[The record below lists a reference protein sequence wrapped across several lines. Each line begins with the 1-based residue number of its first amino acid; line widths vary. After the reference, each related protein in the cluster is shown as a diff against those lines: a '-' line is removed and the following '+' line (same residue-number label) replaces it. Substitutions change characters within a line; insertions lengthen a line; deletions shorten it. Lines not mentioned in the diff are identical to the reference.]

1 MPIPS
6 RGSRPLAL
14 VFGAVLAAACG
25 ETPATPPAD
34 VGPDDAR
41 SETPD
46 VAVEGSDAALPL
58 ADAALLPRTD
68 AAPPLADAGRTGAGL
83 FAHGCPVAGR
93 ASARLLTGGDDR
105 LTGPAALGDAGDALL
120 ANDRAA
126 FVIQAPDALRTYWYY
141 GGGLIDAAAV
151 ADCAQASPEK
161 FGEVALLVARL
172 DLQDFPQSVLRGFR
186 GERMEIVA
194 DGRDGQPARV
204 RVHGHDDRFW
214 LVEFELIRRVV
225 QGGGLKT
232 PSGPFGLDV
241 YVDYVLP
248 PDASVLQIETHLVN
262 PTAEV
267 RPYQTATALFLAD
280 ETENYAMTRTD
291 LSLGGLNLGLQ
302 MPWLVA
308 ESREGS
314 YALALE
320 SAQQGTTNISGTD
333 VLVDLTQAAAG
344 ALKPAAG
351 GGEAMR
357 RMFVSVG
364 AGAADT
370 AVGPLA
376 EVLGFPRRSVVS
388 RLVAAGSNS
397 PQAGVLVRAE
407 AETAPG
413 VWKPFDSTL
422 TNLDGEARFELW
434 DAGASLPMRLRAV
447 SAGENAPLSVPAD
460 DLPADGRLP
469 DLVVSAPGRL
479 EVAAVDADGAPLPAH
494 VTLERPDA
502 PRLDFWTLPGV
513 VEAPAGTYDFAV
525 TRGFEHAP
533 FRGTVTLRAGETT
546 HLDAPLPRVV
556 DTRGFLSLDTHV
568 HAAPSPDSRVS
579 LVDRALNAAGV
590 GLEVMIS
597 TDHEFVADWRPG
609 IEAAG
614 VGAFVRTF
622 PGEEVTATTPEHT
635 TMYPVPLQP
644 DARRGGFVLWY
655 DMGLGEIFAAE
666 RDRGAGIRGLNHP
679 RGGCNWLCLIDW
691 DRIAGAPHESDPTR
705 FGLPAEAS
713 LWSWDFEQVEYMNGQ
728 TPVFANAARPDETG
742 LFEDWMSFL
751 NHGHRITA
759 MGVTDE
765 HGQDS
770 LGSPRTYFESPTDD
784 PAAVDE
790 AALVA
795 AIREGRAQ
803 VSTGAFARVAIGDAG
818 PGDTVT
824 LPAGA
829 GTLQVHLEALPEVDV
844 TRFKVFANC
853 DEVAEV
859 AATAPDEVVKFDGEV
874 PLALP
879 ADAHI
884 VVAALGEARFGLGL
898 PDFDPTGIPRVTTN
912 AIYVDADGDGL
923 FTPPGGKACAYA
935 P

>member
-1 MPIPS
+1 M
-6 RGSRPLAL
+6 RPLILMGSVAL
-14 VFGAVLAAACG
+14 TAACG
-25 ETPATPPAD
+25 EAPSA
-34 VGPDDAR
+34 
-41 SETPD
+41 STPD
-46 VAVEGSDAALPL
+46 AGRPDAQMESPDISSDTPDAMDASGDL
-58 ADAALLPRTD
+58 ADAG
-68 AAPPLADAGRTGAGL
+68 PLFDAGRTGVGL
-83 FAHGCPVAGR
+83 FAAGCPVAGR
-93 ASARLLTGGDDR
+93 ATARLLTGGDDR
-105 LTGPAALGDAGDALL
+105 LVGPAALGDAGDALL
-120 ANDRAA
+120 VNDRAA

-141 GGGLIDAAAV
+141 GGGLIDAAAI
-151 ADCAQASPEK
+151 AGCAQASPEK

-186 GERMEIVA
+186 GERMEIIA
-194 DGRDGQPARV
+194 DGRDGQPARL

-214 LVEFELIRRVV
+214 LVELELIRRVV
-225 QGGGLKT
+225 QGGGVKT
-232 PSGPFGLDV
+232 PSAPFGLDV
-241 YVDYVLP
+241 YVDYVLAP
-248 PDASVLQIETHLVN
+248 GASVLTIETHLVN

-267 RPYQTATALFLAD
+267 GAYQTATALFLAD
-280 ETENYAMTRTD
+280 ETENYALTRTD

-320 SAQQGTTNISGTD
+320 SAQQATTSISGTD
-333 VLVDLTQAAAG
+333 VLVDVTQAAAG
-344 ALKPAAG
+344 ALRPAPG

-357 RMFVSVG
+357 RMFV
-364 AGAADT
+364 
-370 AVGPLA
+370 AVGPGAANTAVAPLA
-376 EVLGFPRRSVVS
+376 EALGLPRRTVITRVVAEGTNAP
-388 RLVAAGSNS
+388 RAG
-397 PQAGVLVRAE
+397 ALVRAE
-407 AETAPG
+407 AETSPG
-413 VWKPFDSTL
+413 VWKPFDSMVTDA
-422 TNLDGEARFELW
+422 NGEARFELW
-434 DAGASLPMRLRAV
+434 NAGATLPMRLRTFEGD
-447 SAGENAPLSVPAD
+447 AGPPVAVPAD
-460 DLPADGRLP
+460 DLPADGHLA
-469 DLVVSAPGRL
+469 DLVVAAPGRL
-479 EVAAVDADGAPLPAH
+479 EVAAVDADGVPLPVH
-494 VTLERPDA
+494 VTLVRPDA

-533 FRGTVTLRAGETT
+533 SRGTVTLRAGETT
-546 HLDAPLPRVV
+546 RLDASLPRVV
-556 DTRGFLSLDTHV
+556 DTRGFLSVDTHV

-597 TDHEFVADWRPG
+597 TDHEFVADWTPG

-622 PGEEVTATTPEHT
+622 AGQEVTATTPEHT

-655 DMGLGEIFAAE
+655 DLGLGEIFAAE
-666 RDRGAGIRGLNHP
+666 RERGAGIRGLNHP

-691 DRIAGAPHESDPTR
+691 DRVAGAPRETDPTR

-713 LWSWDFEQVEYMNGQ
+713 LWSWDFEQVEYMNGE

-765 HGQDS
+765 HGRDS

-803 VSTGAFARVAIGDAG
+803 VSTGVFARVGIGEAG

-824 LPAGA
+824 LPG
-829 GTLQVHLEALPEVDV
+829 GTGDLRVHLEALPEVDV

-853 DEVAEV
+853 DEIAEV

-874 PLALP
+874 PLALA

-884 VVAALGEARFGLGL
+884 VVAAFGEARFGLGL

-912 AIYVDADGDGL
+912 AVYVDADGDGL
-923 FTPPGGKACAYA
+923 FTPPGGKTCAYA